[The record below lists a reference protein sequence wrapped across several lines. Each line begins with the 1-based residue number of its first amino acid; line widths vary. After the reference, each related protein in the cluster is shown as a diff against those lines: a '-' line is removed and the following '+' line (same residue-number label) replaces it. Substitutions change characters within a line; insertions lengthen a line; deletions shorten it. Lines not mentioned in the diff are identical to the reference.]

1 MLIVVI
7 IITIILLFLSIPT
20 IDLDYDFGVVP
31 IGLFLMLIGEII
43 ALIFCICCLV
53 GFRVIDDKIELY
65 TNQNKQI
72 EEKIEVVVKS
82 YMNYESDT
90 LKELKSDS
98 YITLVNLYPELKSD
112 EMIKQQIELYT
123 SNNTKI
129 TELKE
134 EKLNKT
140 LYKWWIY
147 FGK

>member
-1 MLIVVI
+1 MKKTELEIAVDAIKYCRSELSKFRRLI
-7 IITIILLFLSIPT
+7 LQA
-20 IDLDYDFGVVP
+20 
-31 IGLFLMLIGEII
+31 E
-43 ALIFCICCLV
+43 CE
-53 GFRVIDDKIELY
+53 ELRR
-65 TNQNKQI
+65 Q
-72 EEKIEVVVKS
+72 
-82 YMNYESDT
+82 
-90 LKELKSDS
+90 
-98 YITLVNLYPELKSD
+98 PSD